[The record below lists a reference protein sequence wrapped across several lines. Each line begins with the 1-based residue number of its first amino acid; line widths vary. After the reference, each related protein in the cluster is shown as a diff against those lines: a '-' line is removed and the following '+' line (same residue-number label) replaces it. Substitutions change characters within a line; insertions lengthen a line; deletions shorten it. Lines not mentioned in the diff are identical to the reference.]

1 MILKSKVWKNVN
13 MKNSNPLNKSKRVS
27 SMRRQTSAL
36 STANSY
42 VNGKILLKNHSS
54 PKFENLSKGEI
65 SKCNELSLLKNNL
78 KINDFKKFC
87 FSANRPNSSKALY
100 YYNYFNYSKK
110 RKEKYE
116 KERIKYIIKNTR
128 ILFTKT
134 KNLDKIVRIKRVNS
148 VG

>member
-1 MILKSKVWKNVN
+1 M
-13 MKNSNPLNKSKRVS
+13 
-27 SMRRQTSAL
+27 
-36 STANSY
+36 
-42 VNGKILLKNHSS
+42 
-54 PKFENLSKGEI
+54 
-65 SKCNELSLLKNNL
+65 KNNL